1 MDQREPCV
9 QLRATV
15 SGQVQGVGFR
25 MWAQRRARA
34 LGLTGYVRNL
44 HDGSVEAVGEG
55 PRMLLEQFLV
65 LLRRGP
71 ESADVR
77 SVQVSWEPC
86 AEGAGGSGC
95 FEIRR

>member
-9 QLRATV
+9 QLCATV

-34 LGLTGYVRNL
+34 LRLTGYARNL
-44 HDGSVEAVGEG
+44 DDGSVEVVGVG
-55 PRMLLEQFLV
+55 SRALLEQFLAV
-65 LLRRGP
+65 LRRGP

-77 SVQVSWEPC
+77 SVQVRWDPC
-86 AEGAGGSGC
+86 AGDSDR
-95 FEIRR
+95 FEIRQ